1 MELGCWFTLQKTY
14 VNPEFKTKHFRSF
27 LHWERTILGKLVC
40 HLKHRICTIYF
51 SKDLKFLHLLQCD
64 CKYCTYN
71 GKREWKKTLM
81 RRVAIKTK
89 YFLCYSGPVTA
100 IVSEETAMN
109 RTGSNLMEPSV
120 LPGWLLT
127 PSLSYLFNHFWN
139 RMEHKTGP
147 LCLWSILKQL
157 WSGYCIYFSLLYLI
171 LTSTYADL

>member
-1 MELGCWFTLQKTY
+1 MSTR
-14 VNPEFKTKHFRSF
+14 NSRKHFRSF
-27 LHWERTILGKLVC
+27 LHWEITILGKLVC
-40 HLKHRICTIYF
+40 HLKHRVCTIYF

-64 CKYCTYN
+64 YKYCTYN
-71 GKREWKKTLM
+71 GKREWKKNFDENSSNKNK
-81 RRVAIKTK
+81 V
-89 YFLCYSGPVTA
+89 FFEFYSGPVTA